1 MSCKIGYF
9 DPAERAREKQ
19 ESRDRD
25 IARLRAGEITP
36 EELNRENDFFASIP
50 IEKFKIKSI
59 GGPPFDVRARK

>member
-1 MSCKIGYF
+1 MNCKIRYF

-19 ESRDRD
+19 ESRDYD

-59 GGPPFDVRARK
+59 GGRPFGVRTRK